1 MTSPQRVM
9 ITAGG
14 AGIGLAIAEAFLREG
29 ANVHVCDVDAEALDQ
44 LSERHPDIGT
54 TPLDV
59 TDEAAFDQW
68 FDEAL
73 DDLGGLDVMV
83 NNAGIAG
90 PTCAIEDM
98 DTDAWRQCLDVCLDA
113 QMFGCRRAVPVMKD
127 QKSGSI
133 INISSTAGLYGFPL
147 RTPYAA
153 AKWGVI
159 GLTKSVA
166 AEVGPYNIR
175 CNAICPGAVAGPRID
190 RVIRAEAK
198 TSGKPEEEVRKAY
211 ASNSSRRRFVEASEI
226 ADMAVFL
233 ASPAAAMVSGEAIS
247 VDGHTQTL
255 SAK

>member
-1 MTSPQRVM
+1 QETGEGIRSIPADQ
-9 ITAGG
+9 ITLTAGFRAFQERLVAG
-14 AGIGLAIAEAFLREG
+14 ARTRFV
-29 ANVHVCDVDAEALDQ
+29 ANQV
-44 LSERHPDIGT
+44 
-54 TPLDV
+54 
-59 TDEAAFDQW
+59 
-68 FDEAL
+68 
-73 DDLGGLDVMV
+73 
-83 NNAGIAG
+83 
-90 PTCAIEDM
+90 

-190 RVIRAEAK
+190 RVISAEAR
-198 TSGKPEEEVRKAY
+198 TSGKPEEEVREAY

-226 ADMAVFL
+226 ADMTVFL
-233 ASPAAAMVSGEAIS
+233 ASPGAAMVSGEAIS